1 MRLHISLTK
10 CSMMNEEILKEL
22 KEMFAVVKKSEVML
36 YKIKK
41 TEDRLEET
49 LDAVGNGILELIK
62 KVYEIE

>member
-1 MRLHISLTK
+1 
-10 CSMMNEEILKEL
+10 MNEEILKEL